1 MRVGIIFAME
11 EELNAFKEKVEVT
24 NEKKIYDLTFYQTS
38 VNNLDVIL
46 VLSGVGK
53 VNAARTTQVLIDF
66 MNVNYIFNV
75 GVAGSVSKSVDIC
88 DIVIGS
94 LVVQHDFNLK
104 AFNRNRGEIPNIGT
118 FIEGDDYLI
127 ETSEKSINGAKKG
140 VIASGDIFC
149 NDQRMKEKISKE
161 FNALCVE
168 MEGAS
173 IAQVCH
179 LSKVPFVI
187 IRSISDSLNGNKMEY
202 DEFLNISTKKVAE
215 GIYNIL
221 LHLNKEIKK

>member
-11 EELNAFKEKVEVT
+11 EELLAFKDKVKVV
-24 NEKKIYDLTFYQTS
+24 NEKKIYDLIFYEAL
-38 VNNLDVIL
+38 VNDISVIL

-75 GVAGSVSKSVDIC
+75 GVAGSVSKSLDIC
-88 DIVIGS
+88 DIVIGNK
-94 LVVQHDFNLK
+94 VVQHDFNLK
-104 AFNRNRGEIPNIGT
+104 AFNRSRGEIPDIGT
-118 FIEGDDYLI
+118 YIDSDEYLVEI
-127 ETSEKSINGAKKG
+127 SEKSIDGAKKG

-149 NDQRMKEKISKE
+149 NDFSMKEKINKE

-173 IAQVCH
+173 IAQVCY

-187 IRSISDSLNGNKMEY
+187 IRSISDSLKGNEMEY
-202 DEFLNISTKKVAE
+202 DKFLSISSNKVAE
-215 GIYNIL
+215 ELYKIL
-221 LHLNKEIKK
+221 LTINKK

>member
-11 EELNAFKEKVEVT
+11 EELCAFKEQVKVV
-24 NEKKIYDLTFYQTS
+24 NEKKIYDLTFYQTL
-38 VNNLDVIL
+38 VNDIDVIL

-66 MNVNYIFNV
+66 MNVNYVFNV
-75 GVAGSVSKSVDIC
+75 GVAGSVSKSLDIC

-94 LVVQHDFNLK
+94 SVVQHDFNLK
-104 AFNRNRGEIPNIGT
+104 AFNRNRGEIPDIGT
-118 FIEGDDYLI
+118 FIDSDEYLI
-127 ETSEKSINGAKKG
+127 SISLKSLNGAKKG

-149 NDQRMKEKISKE
+149 NDLIMKEKINKE

-173 IAQVCH
+173 IAQVCY

-187 IRSISDSLNGNKMEY
+187 IRSISDSLNGNEMEY
-202 DEFLNISTKKVAE
+202 DKFLNESSNKVAE
-215 GIYNIL
+215 GIYKIL
-221 LHLNKEIKK
+221 LNLNKK

>member
-11 EELNAFKEKVEVT
+11 EELRAFKEKVNVV
-24 NEKKIYDLTFYQTS
+24 NEKKIYDLTFYQAL
-38 VNNLDVIL
+38 VNDIDVIL

-66 MNVNYIFNV
+66 MNVNYVFNV
-75 GVAGSVSKSVDIC
+75 GVAGSVSKSLDIC

-94 LVVQHDFNLK
+94 SVVQHDFNLK
-104 AFNRNRGEIPNIGT
+104 AFNRNRGEIPDIGT
-118 FIEGDDYLI
+118 FIDSDEYLI
-127 ETSEKSINGAKKG
+127 NISLKSLNGAKKG

-149 NDQRMKEKISKE
+149 NDLIMKEKINKE

-173 IAQVCH
+173 IAQVCY

-187 IRSISDSLNGNKMEY
+187 IRSISDSLNGNEMEY
-202 DEFLNISTKKVAE
+202 DKFLNESSNKVVE
-215 GIYNIL
+215 GIYKIL
-221 LHLNKEIKK
+221 LSLNKK

>member
-11 EELNAFKEKVEVT
+11 EELNAFKDKVKVV
-24 NEKKIYDLTFYQTS
+24 NEKKIYDLTFYQAL
-38 VNNLDVIL
+38 VNDIDVIL

-75 GVAGSVSKSVDIC
+75 GVAGSVSKSLDIC

-94 LVVQHDFNLK
+94 SVVQHDFNLK
-104 AFNRNRGEIPNIGT
+104 AFNRNRGEIPDIGT
-118 FIEGDDYLI
+118 FIDSDEYLI
-127 ETSEKSINGAKKG
+127 SISLKSLNGAKKG

-149 NDQRMKEKISKE
+149 NDLAMKEKINKE

-173 IAQVCH
+173 IAQVCY

-187 IRSISDSLNGNKMEY
+187 IRSISDSLNGNEMEY
-202 DEFLNISTKKVAE
+202 DKFLNESSNKVAK
-215 GIYNIL
+215 GIYKIIL
-221 LHLNKEIKK
+221 NLNKK

>member
-1 MRVGIIFAME
+1 MKVGIIFAME
-11 EELNAFKEKVEVT
+11 EELNAFKDKVKVV
-24 NEKKIYDLTFYQTS
+24 NEKKIYDLTFYQTL
-38 VNNLDVIL
+38 VNDIDVIL

-75 GVAGSVSKSVDIC
+75 GVAGNVSKSLDIC

-94 LVVQHDFNLK
+94 SVVQHDFNLK
-104 AFNRNRGEIPNIGT
+104 AFNRNRGEIPDIGT
-118 FIEGDDYLI
+118 FIDSDEYLI
-127 ETSEKSINGAKKG
+127 SISLKSLNGAKKG

-149 NDQRMKEKISKE
+149 NDLAMKEKINKE

-173 IAQVCH
+173 IAQVCY

-187 IRSISDSLNGNKMEY
+187 IRSISDSLNGNEMEY
-202 DEFLNISTKKVAE
+202 DKFLNESSNKVAE
-215 GIYNIL
+215 GVYKIILNI
-221 LHLNKEIKK
+221 NKK

>member
-11 EELNAFKEKVEVT
+11 EELNAFKDKVKVVS
-24 NEKKIYDLTFYQTS
+24 EKKIYDLTFYQTL
-38 VNNLDVIL
+38 VNDIDVIL

-75 GVAGSVSKSVDIC
+75 GVAGSVSKSLDIC

-94 LVVQHDFNLK
+94 SVVQHDFNLK
-104 AFNRNRGEIPNIGT
+104 AFNRNRGEIPDIGT
-118 FIEGDDYLI
+118 FIGSDEYLI
-127 ETSEKSINGAKKG
+127 SISEKSLNGAKKG

-149 NDQRMKEKISKE
+149 NDLAMKEKINKE

-173 IAQVCH
+173 IAQVCY

-187 IRSISDSLNGNKMEY
+187 IRSISDSLNGNEMEY
-202 DEFLNISTKKVAE
+202 DKFLNESSNKVAE
-215 GIYNIL
+215 GIYKIILNI
-221 LHLNKEIKK
+221 NKK

>member
-11 EELNAFKEKVEVT
+11 EELRAFKEKVNVV
-24 NEKKIYDLTFYQTS
+24 NEKKIYDLTFYQAL
-38 VNNLDVIL
+38 VNDIDVIL

-66 MNVNYIFNV
+66 MNVNYVFNV
-75 GVAGSVSKSVDIC
+75 GVAGSVSKSLDIC

-94 LVVQHDFNLK
+94 SVVQHDFNLK
-104 AFNRNRGEIPNIGT
+104 AFNRNRGEIPDIGT
-118 FIEGDDYLI
+118 FIDSDEYLI
-127 ETSEKSINGAKKG
+127 NISLKSLNGAKKG

-149 NDQRMKEKISKE
+149 NDLVMKEKINKE

-173 IAQVCH
+173 IAQVCY

-187 IRSISDSLNGNKMEY
+187 IRSISDSLNGNEMEY
-202 DEFLNISTKKVAE
+202 DKFLNESSNKVAE
-215 GIYNIL
+215 GIYKIL
-221 LHLNKEIKK
+221 LSLNKK

>member
-11 EELNAFKEKVEVT
+11 EELRAFKEKVNVV
-24 NEKKIYDLTFYQTS
+24 NEKKIYDLTFYQAL
-38 VNNLDVIL
+38 VNDIDVIL

-66 MNVNYIFNV
+66 MNVNYVFNV
-75 GVAGSVSKSVDIC
+75 GVAGSVSKSLDIC

-94 LVVQHDFNLK
+94 SVVQHDFNLK
-104 AFNRNRGEIPNIGT
+104 AFNRNRGEIPDIGT
-118 FIEGDDYLI
+118 FIDSDEYLI
-127 ETSEKSINGAKKG
+127 NISLKSLNGAKKG

-149 NDQRMKEKISKE
+149 NDLIMKEKINKE

-173 IAQVCH
+173 IAQVCY

-187 IRSISDSLNGNKMEY
+187 IRSISDSLNGNEMEY
-202 DEFLNISTKKVAE
+202 DKFLNESSNKVAE
-215 GIYNIL
+215 GIYKIL
-221 LHLNKEIKK
+221 LSLNKK

>member
-11 EELNAFKEKVEVT
+11 EELLTFKEKVKVV
-24 NEKKIYDLTFYQTS
+24 NEKKIYDLTFYQAL
-38 VNNLDVIL
+38 VNDIDVIL
-46 VLSGVGK
+46 VISGVGK

-75 GVAGSVSKSVDIC
+75 GVAGSVSKSLDIC

-94 LVVQHDFNLK
+94 KVVQHDFNLK
-104 AFNRNRGEIPNIGT
+104 AFNRNRGEIPDIGT
-118 FIEGDDYLI
+118 FIDSDEYLVDI
-127 ETSEKSINGAKKG
+127 SEKSIDRAKKG

-149 NDQRMKEKISKE
+149 NDLAMKEKINKE

-173 IAQVCH
+173 IAQVCY

-187 IRSISDSLNGNKMEY
+187 IRSISDSLNGNEMEY
-202 DEFLNISTKKVAE
+202 DKFLSVSSNKVADE
-215 GIYNIL
+215 IYKIL
-221 LHLNKEIKK
+221 LCLNKK

>member
-11 EELNAFKEKVEVT
+11 EELNAFKDKVKVV
-24 NEKKIYDLTFYQTS
+24 NEKKIYDLTFYQAL
-38 VNNLDVIL
+38 VNDIDVIL

-75 GVAGSVSKSVDIC
+75 GVAGSVSKSLDIC

-94 LVVQHDFNLK
+94 SVVQHDFNLK
-104 AFNRNRGEIPNIGT
+104 AFNRNRGEIPDIGT
-118 FIEGDDYLI
+118 FIDSDEYLI
-127 ETSEKSINGAKKG
+127 SIFEKSLNEAKKG

-149 NDQRMKEKISKE
+149 NDLAMKEKINKE

-173 IAQVCH
+173 IAQVCY

-187 IRSISDSLNGNKMEY
+187 IRSISDSLNGNEMEY
-202 DEFLNISTKKVAE
+202 DKFLNDSSNKVAE
-215 GIYNIL
+215 GIYKIIL
-221 LHLNKEIKK
+221 NLNKK